1 MRIEAVF
8 VRRGLLVALDRDQ
21 YIRAAVT
28 FFILRLARILSTRE
42 LKSHGQCQL
51 GWLDGML

>member
-1 MRIEAVF
+1 M
-8 VRRGLLVALDRDQ
+8 RRGLLVALDRDQ